1 MREAEAFPY
10 MITIEGSRAVSG
22 DSGMT
27 RGKDGGFRNIVI
39 DKDSDSVKAI
49 RFGKFCDKVHGDGG
63 EQGGIRERGNQV
75 KWNRGAIREIFG
87 CLTNS
92 ATVNIIKGEMM
103 DTRPI
108 ELVFDKIPSLYM
120 TRMTDGGS
128 DMKRVND

>member
-1 MREAEAFPY
+1 MGETEAFPDV
-10 MITIEGSRAVSG
+10 IAINGSCAISCNG
-22 DSGMT
+22 GMT

-92 ATVNIIKGEMM
+92 ATVNIIKGKM
-103 DTRPI
+103 TNIRPI
-108 ELVFDKIPSLYM
+108 ELAFDKIPSLYM